1 MEWIGIGIMLA
12 IGFYLAPVVIAI
24 VISLISLPFV
34 IIGNIFKSIF
44 GGK

>member
-12 IGFYLAPVVIAI
+12 IGFYLAPVVVMI

-34 IIGNIFKSIF
+34 IIGNIFKNIF

>member
-12 IGFYLAPVVIAI
+12 IGFYLAPVVVMI

-34 IIGNIFKSIF
+34 IIGNIFKNIF
-44 GGK
+44 RR

>member
-1 MEWIGIGIMLA
+1 MEYIGIGIMLA
-12 IGFYLAPVVIAI
+12 IGFYLAPVVVMI

-34 IIGNIFKSIF
+34 IIGNIFKNIF